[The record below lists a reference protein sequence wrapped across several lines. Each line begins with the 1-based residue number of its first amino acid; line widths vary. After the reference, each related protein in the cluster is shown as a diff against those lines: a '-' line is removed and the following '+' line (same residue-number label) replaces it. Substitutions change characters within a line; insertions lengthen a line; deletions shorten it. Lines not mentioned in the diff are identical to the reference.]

1 MASDMRRDDELD
13 PALTDELRA
22 VMFPRARAGLWLTVA
37 LVLGLAVAAWLA
49 SRTVLSALWR

>member
-1 MASDMRRDDELD
+1 MASDTRRDNELD

-37 LVLGLAVAAWLA
+37 LVLGLGAVGWWA
-49 SRTVLSALWR
+49 SRTVFAALWR

>member
-1 MASDMRRDDELD
+1 MASDPRDELD

-22 VMFPRARAGLWLTVA
+22 IMRPRARHWLWLTVA
-37 LVLGLAVAAWLA
+37 LVLSLGVGAWLA